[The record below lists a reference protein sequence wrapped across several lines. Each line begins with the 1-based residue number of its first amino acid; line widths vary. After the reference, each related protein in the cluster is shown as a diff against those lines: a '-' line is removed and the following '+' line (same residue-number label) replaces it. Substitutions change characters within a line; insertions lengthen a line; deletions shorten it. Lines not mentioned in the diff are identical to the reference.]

1 MRTVY
6 KMIEKV
12 VSVPKD
18 ESNPE
23 MKVNRVY
30 HDMDSKTNGT

>member
-1 MRTVY
+1 MRTLY
-6 KMIEKV
+6 KMIENV

-23 MKVNRVY
+23 MKFNRVY
-30 HDMDSKTNGT
+30 HDMDGKRNGT

>member
-6 KMIEKV
+6 KMIENV
-12 VSVPKD
+12 VSVPED

-30 HDMDSKTNGT
+30 CDMDSKTNGT